1 MTDDRDEGQQVTVT
15 EGQPE
20 ETVTMEQALEAAEE
34 GRNGDAAQQSAADDF
49 TRAFRPLTEGDII
62 KGTVVHIDREGVL
75 VDVGTKSDGLIPP
88 VELSR
93 EGSVAAEDVVSIGD
107 TIDVYV
113 LDAEDQEGNLILSKK
128 RADYE
133 KAWHRIEESFETGKV
148 ITAMV
153 TDRVKGGLVVDLG
166 VRGFVPASHVGS
178 GKVRNL
184 EKYIGQSLP
193 LKIIEIDRD
202 RKRVVLSHRL
212 AVEDERERLREQ
224 LFATLAEGQIR
235 EGVVRRVTDYG
246 AFVDI
251 GGVDGLLHVSEMSWT
266 RINHP
271 NEVVKVNDRI
281 HVMVLKVNPEEGK
294 ISLGLR
300 QILPDP
306 WADVDKRYHV
316 GDVCTGK
323 VSRLVPFGAFVQL
336 DNGIEGIIPNAEL
349 AHRRVNKPEEVLSVG
364 DEVTV
369 KVINVRAEERRITL
383 SLRQMQ
389 LDEERREFRE
399 YQRGRGGASDR
410 TTIGDVVGD
419 LAAKMRRSRRER
431 RERERVDLEDYAEEF
446 EELEEIDADELA
458 EGPEEAEI
466 SDEGP
471 TAEQSESE
479 QPQA

>member
-1 MTDDRDEGQQVTVT
+1 MLDDRDEGQQNVAA
-15 EGQPE
+15 EDAPR
-20 ETVTMEQALEAAEE
+20 AEAADAPETTAPE
-34 GRNGDAAQQSAADDF
+34 TTGNGEAAAPQVPDDF

-88 VELSR
+88 AELSR
-93 EGSVAAEDVVSIGD
+93 EGYAAEDVVSIGD
-107 TIDVYV
+107 TVDVYV

-133 KAWHRIEESFETGKV
+133 KAWHRIEETFETGKV
-148 ITAMV
+148 INAMV

-184 EKYIGQSLP
+184 ERYIGQSLP

-212 AVEDERERLREQ
+212 AVEDERERQRET
-224 LFATLAEGQIR
+224 LFKSLAEGQIR

-271 NEVVKVNDRI
+271 SEVVKVNDKI
-281 HVMVLKVNPEEGK
+281 HVVVLKVNLDEGK

-306 WADVDKRYHV
+306 WAEADKKYHV
-316 GDVCTGK
+316 NDIVTGK
-323 VSRLVPFGAFVQL
+323 VTRLVPFGAFVQL
-336 DNGIEGIIPNAEL
+336 EGGIEGIIPNAEL
-349 AHRRVNKPEEVLSVG
+349 AHRRVNKPDEVLSVG
-364 DEVTV
+364 DEVTA

-389 LDEERREFRE
+389 QEEERREIRE
-399 YQRGRGGASDR
+399 FQQRGRPSDR

-419 LAAKMRRSRRER
+419 LAAKMRRQRRER
-431 RERERVDLEDYAEEF
+431 REREREIDEGIEEYVELEDLA
-446 EELEEIDADELA
+446 ADEVEPETETA
-458 EGPEEAEI
+458 EPEE
-466 SDEGP
+466 
-471 TAEQSESE
+471 
-479 QPQA
+479 PQTEA

>member
-1 MTDDRDEGQQVTVT
+1 MLDQEEGQQNVAVEAPPEPA
-15 EGQPE
+15 EG
-20 ETVTMEQALEAAEE
+20 
-34 GRNGDAAQQSAADDF
+34 AAQTQTVGDGEAGQQSHADDF
-49 TRAFRPLTEGDII
+49 TRAFRPLAEGDII

-93 EGSVAAEDVVSIGD
+93 EGAVAAEDVVSIGD
-107 TIDVYV
+107 QIDVYV

-133 KAWHRIEESFETGKV
+133 KAWHRIEEGFETGKV

-184 EKYIGQSLP
+184 EKFIGQSLP

-202 RKRVVLSHRL
+202 RKRVVLSHRE
-212 AVEDERERLREQ
+212 AVKEEHERNRDS
-224 LFATLAEGQIR
+224 LFKSLAEGQIR
-235 EGVVRRVTDYG
+235 EGIVRRVTDYG

-271 NEVVKVNDRI
+271 SEVVKVNDKI
-281 HVMVLKVNPEEGK
+281 HVVVLKVNPNEGK

-306 WADVDKRYHV
+306 WSEVEKKYHV
-316 GDVCTGK
+316 GDIATGR
-323 VSRLVPFGAFVQL
+323 VTRLVPFGAFVQL
-336 DNGIEGIIPNAEL
+336 ENGIEGIIPNAEL
-349 AHRRVNKPEEVLSVG
+349 SQRRINKPEDVLSVG

-369 KVINVRAEERRITL
+369 KVIAIRPDERRITL

-389 LDEERREFRE
+389 QEEERREFRE
-399 YQRGRGGASDR
+399 FTRGRQAPADR

-419 LAAKMRRSRRER
+419 LAAKMRRRRER
-431 RERERVDLEDYAEEF
+431 RERERELDVMDYEEEDLDVTDEVEGDEDAEAETEEHAEETQ
-446 EELEEIDADELA
+446 E
-458 EGPEEAEI
+458 
-466 SDEGP
+466 
-471 TAEQSESE
+471 
-479 QPQA
+479 

>member
-1 MTDDRDEGQQVTVT
+1 MLDERDEAQESVAA
-15 EGQPE
+15 PE
-20 ETVTMEQALEAAEE
+20 PQEEATPQAAADPGPAVALET
-34 GRNGDAAQQSAADDF
+34 GPQQAADDF

-93 EGSVAAEDVVSIGD
+93 EGAAAEDVVSIGD
-107 TIDVYV
+107 QIDVYV

-133 KAWHRIEESFETGKV
+133 KAWYRIEEGFETGKM
-148 ITAMV
+148 INAMV

-212 AVEDERERLREQ
+212 AVEEERKQQREQ
-224 LFATLAEGQIR
+224 LFESLAEGQIR
-235 EGVVRRVTDYG
+235 EGIVRRVTDYG

-271 NEVVKVNDRI
+271 NEVVKVGDKI
-281 HVMVLKVNPEEGK
+281 HVVVLKVNPAEGK

-306 WADVDKRYHV
+306 WSEVDKRYHV
-316 GDVCTGK
+316 GDIATGR
-323 VSRLVPFGAFVQL
+323 VTRLVPFGAFVQL

-349 AHRRVNKPEEVLSVG
+349 AHRRVNKPEEVLSTG

-369 KVINVRAEERRITL
+369 KVINVRPEERRISL

-389 LDEERREFRE
+389 VEEERREYRE
-399 YQRGRGGASDR
+399 FQRGRGSSPADR

-419 LAAKMRRSRRER
+419 LAAKMRRTRRER
-431 RERERVDLEDYAEEF
+431 RERERVDMEDLEAYDD
-446 EELEEIDADELA
+446 LDDLDADEDLLA
-458 EGPEEAEI
+458 DEASGDETALDESQDQPEEA
-466 SDEGP
+466 
-471 TAEQSESE
+471 
-479 QPQA
+479 

>member
-15 EGQPE
+15 GGQPE
-20 ETVTMEQALEAAEE
+20 EAVTMEQALEAAEE
-34 GRNGDAAQQSAADDF
+34 GRNGDAAQQGAADDF
-49 TRAFRPLTEGDII
+49 ARAFRPLTEGDII

-271 NEVVKVNDRI
+271 NEKVKVNDRI

-323 VSRLVPFGAFVQL
+323 VSRLVHFGAFVQL

>member
-1 MTDDRDEGQQVTVT
+1 MLDDRDEGQQDVTA
-15 EGQPE
+15 E
-20 ETVTMEQALEAAEE
+20 ETTAEQGAQAAAPEAAEKKP
-34 GRNGDAAQQSAADDF
+34 SDDF
-49 TRAFRPLTEGDII
+49 TRSFRPLTEGDII
-62 KGTVVHIDREGVL
+62 RGTVVHIDREGVL

-93 EGSVAAEDVVSIGD
+93 EGAVAAEDIVSIGD
-107 TIDVYV
+107 QIDVYV

-133 KAWHRIEESFETGKV
+133 KAWGRIEETFESGKV
-148 ITAMV
+148 INAMV

-184 EKYIGQSLP
+184 ERYVGQSLP

-212 AVEDERERLREQ
+212 AVEEERSRQREA
-224 LFATLAEGQIR
+224 LFGSLAEGQIR

-271 NEVVKVNDRI
+271 SEVVKVGDKI
-281 HVMVLKVNPEEGK
+281 HVVVLKVNEQEGK

-306 WADVDKRYHV
+306 WTEVEGRYHV
-316 GDVCTGK
+316 NDIVKGK
-323 VSRLVPFGAFVQL
+323 VTRLVPFGAFVQL
-336 DNGIEGIIPNAEL
+336 DNGIEGIIPNSEL
-349 AHRRVNKPEEVLSVG
+349 AYRRVNKPEEVVSVG

-389 LDEERREFRE
+389 DVEEQKQYREFQ
-399 YQRGRGGASDR
+399 QRGRATDH

-419 LAAKMRRSRRER
+419 LGAKIRRQRRER
-431 RERERVDLEDYAEEF
+431 RERERAIEEEIEEYEDLENLDTEANLPEETAEAPAEVAEVAEVAEAAEAPEATEAAEE
-446 EELEEIDADELA
+446 
-458 EGPEEAEI
+458 
-466 SDEGP
+466 
-471 TAEQSESE
+471 
-479 QPQA
+479 

>member
-1 MTDDRDEGQQVTVT
+1 
-15 EGQPE
+15 
-20 ETVTMEQALEAAEE
+20 MEQALAAAEE
-34 GRNGDAAQQSAADDF
+34 ERNGDAAQQGAADDF

-148 ITAMV
+148 INAMV

-212 AVEDERERLREQ
+212 AVEDERERQRDQ

-281 HVMVLKVNPEEGK
+281 HVMVLKVSPDEGK

-306 WADVDKRYHV
+306 WSEVDKRYHV

-349 AHRRVNKPEEVLSVG
+349 AHRRINKPEEVLSVG

-389 LDEERREFRE
+389 QDEERREFRE
-399 YQRGRGGASDR
+399 FQRGRPAPADR

-419 LAAKMRRSRRER
+419 LAAKMRRTRRER
-431 RERERVDLEDYAEEF
+431 KDRDRVDIEDFEEDF
-446 EELEEIDADELA
+446 EELEEIDVEELA
-458 EGPEEAEI
+458 AEPEEGQEETEG
-466 SDEGP
+466 SDEGA
-471 TAEQSESE
+471 TAEQSEQPE
-479 QPQA
+479 QPAQPEEPEQPEQQQPQA